1 MCFGGF
7 APETHTRNLLSRT
20 DAIIFIVKEVKLS
33 QVSNQLDEGACI
45 FGASILLNHVEA
57 LIQETAGVHAGEE
70 DIEFIH
76 RARVASRRL
85 RAALPLFQS
94 CLPSRKSSTWLKSI
108 RNVTRA
114 LGEARDA
121 DVQIECVEAVLSQVT
136 DEAYRP
142 GIRRLLLRLRQKRA
156 GLQPSVV
163 SAMGSLIDAGIL
175 DQMRER
181 FAAQAARKDSV
192 YIYTPALYQHSFQSI
207 VTRLD
212 NLLSYDAIVAQ
223 PEKVTELHEMRICA
237 KWLRYTMENFSTL
250 YAGELKPYLQ
260 IVRKV
265 QEMLG
270 DIHDCDMWGELLPR
284 FTAEERQRTQDYY
297 GHLRYFRRLIPG
309 SNTSRRTGARRAK
322 RSTMNSSAPGKPGVK
337 KESGARS
344 ANPSRCTSLPSS
356 QLSSSLSSDGA
367 CSGTGESSLRGSV
380 QP

>member
-1 MCFGGF
+1 
-7 APETHTRNLLSRT
+7 
-20 DAIIFIVKEVKLS
+20 VKEVKLS

>member
-1 MCFGGF
+1 M
-7 APETHTRNLLSRT
+7 
-20 DAIIFIVKEVKLS
+20 S

-57 LIQETAGVHAGEE
+57 LIKETAGVHAGEE

-237 KWLRYTMENFSTL
+237 KWLRYNHGEFFYPICRGAKTLSTNRAQSPGNAGGYPRL
-250 YAGELKPYLQ
+250 RHVGRIITTLHRRGATAYAGLLRSPALLQAPYPRARILP
-260 IVRKV
+260 
-265 QEMLG
+265 
-270 DIHDCDMWGELLPR
+270 GEP
-284 FTAEERQRTQDYY
+284 
-297 GHLRYFRRLIPG
+297 
-309 SNTSRRTGARRAK
+309 
-322 RSTMNSSAPGKPGVK
+322 AP
-337 KESGARS
+337 GARS
-344 ANPSRCTSLPSS
+344 AVP
-356 QLSSSLSSDGA
+356 
-367 CSGTGESSLRGSV
+367 
-380 QP
+380 